1 MKLIDQYIFKTYLR
15 TLLTAFCILMLIF
28 LLQSVWMYITELA
41 GKDLELDIILK
52 FLSYVSPKLVI
63 LVLPLAILLSSIMVF
78 GQLSENYEFAA
89 MKSTGLS
96 LQRIMRSLIYFTLFL
111 GIIVFFFSNNVV
123 TAAEFNF
130 INLRKNISKIKPTMA
145 ITEGQFSEI
154 GDFNIKVEEKYG
166 NRGQYLTDVIVHQKK
181 NTSGNYTVIKSETG
195 EITSESDSDILQLK
209 LYDGNYYDEVIN
221 KDYRVSKSK
230 PFVKS
235 YFKEYM
241 LNIDLSLINDVDFN
255 QEGSANRYSMLNVED
270 LNTTIDSL
278 VSKKKKDYQVIAT
291 KMHNRSNAKS
301 LNNNINPIEDEFK
314 GENVYDLFKP
324 QTQKQLFDL
333 GISSVNSTISILKS
347 NMLIQA
353 RREKNINKHFMSLH
367 DKFALSFACIIL
379 FFIGAPLGTI
389 IRKGGYGFPMVIS
402 LILFLTYHFV
412 GVFAKNLAED
422 TSISPI
428 LASWL
433 STIIMLPIS
442 VYLTNRATKD
452 RSILNISEITGKFLQ
467 YFKK

>member
-1 MKLIDQYIFKTYLR
+1 
-15 TLLTAFCILMLIF
+15 MLIF

-181 NTSGNYTVIKSETG
+181 NTPGNYTVIKSETG

-324 QTQKQLFDL
+324 QKQKQLFDL

>member
-1 MKLIDQYIFKTYLR
+1 
-15 TLLTAFCILMLIF
+15 MLIF

-145 ITEGQFSEI
+145 IAEGQFSEI

-181 NTSGNYTVIKSETG
+181 NTPGNYTVIKSETG

-324 QTQKQLFDL
+324 QKQKQLFDL

>member
-1 MKLIDQYIFKTYLR
+1 
-15 TLLTAFCILMLIF
+15 MLIF

-181 NTSGNYTVIKSETG
+181 NTPGNYTVIKSETG

-314 GENVYDLFKP
+314 GENVYELFKP
-324 QTQKQLFDL
+324 QKQKQLFDL

>member
-1 MKLIDQYIFKTYLR
+1 
-15 TLLTAFCILMLIF
+15 MLIF

-324 QTQKQLFDL
+324 QKQKQLFDL

>member
-1 MKLIDQYIFKTYLR
+1 
-15 TLLTAFCILMLIF
+15 MLIF

-145 ITEGQFSEI
+145 IAEGQFSEI

-181 NTSGNYTVIKSETG
+181 NTPGNYTVIKSETG

-301 LNNNINPIEDEFK
+301 LNNNINPIEDEFE

-324 QTQKQLFDL
+324 QKQKQLFDL

>member
-1 MKLIDQYIFKTYLR
+1 
-15 TLLTAFCILMLIF
+15 MLIF

-52 FLSYVSPKLVI
+52 FLSYASPRLVV

-96 LQRIMRSLIYFTLFL
+96 LQRIMRSLIYFTFFL

-130 INLRKNISKIKPTMA
+130 LNLRKNISKVKPTMA
-145 ITEGQFSEI
+145 IAEGQFSEI

-166 NRGQYLTDVIVHQKK
+166 NKGQYLTDVIVHQKK
-181 NTSGNYTVIKSETG
+181 NKVGNYTVIKSKTG

-255 QEGSANRYSMLNVED
+255 QQESANRYSMLNVRD

-278 VSKKKKDYQVIAT
+278 VIKKTKDYQVIAT

-301 LNNNINPIEDEFK
+301 LNSNINPIVEEFK

-324 QTQKQLFDL
+324 QKQKQLFDL

-412 GVFAKNLAED
+412 GVFSKNLAED
-422 TSISPI
+422 SSISPI

-433 STIIMLPIS
+433 STIIMFPIS
-442 VYLTNRATKD
+442 IYLTNRATKD
-452 RSILNISEITGKFLQ
+452 RSILNISEITEKFLQ
-467 YFKK
+467 YFKR

>member
-1 MKLIDQYIFKTYLR
+1 
-15 TLLTAFCILMLIF
+15 MLIF

-145 ITEGQFSEI
+145 IAEGQFSEI

-181 NTSGNYTVIKSETG
+181 NTPGNYTVIKSETG

-324 QTQKQLFDL
+324 QKQKQLFDL

-452 RSILNISEITGKFLQ
+452 RSILNISEITEKFLQ

>member
-1 MKLIDQYIFKTYLR
+1 
-15 TLLTAFCILMLIF
+15 MLIF

-181 NTSGNYTVIKSETG
+181 NKVGNYTVIKSETG

-235 YFKEYM
+235 YFKEYI

-324 QTQKQLFDL
+324 QKQKQLFDL

-452 RSILNISEITGKFLQ
+452 RSILNISEITEKFLQ

>member
-1 MKLIDQYIFKTYLR
+1 
-15 TLLTAFCILMLIF
+15 MLIF

-181 NTSGNYTVIKSETG
+181 NKVGNYTVIKSETG

-324 QTQKQLFDL
+324 QKQKQLFDL